1 MDFGNLVTN
10 LLGQMAFF
18 HLTIGNYVM
27 IGVALVFLYLAIR
40 RGFEPLPPQ
49 TAAGQHRRNPS
60 RSG

>member
-27 IGVALVFLYLAIR
+27 IGVAPVSYTHLT
-40 RGFEPLPPQ
+40 LP
-49 TAAGQHRRNPS
+49 TKA
-60 RSG
+60 